1 MTTYE
6 AYKKKQAEK
15 ASAARRHKNNV
26 KASSV
31 AAAGADKVRSASGV
45 SATLKPADGSK
56 TRSVSVRR
64 DRSHS
69 KSEMIKTS
77 RIPTILGLAQKREFE
92 TRRSQVINKYPFAI
106 AMLAIFA
113 VTCMFMMLVLN
124 AVSISDMKTK
134 TTQMSS
140 QLEGLIER
148 REELALELEKRD
160 DLRYIEEIAKNQ
172 YGMIKKDY
180 VTKYY
185 VSLDNHDKIELI
197 ADSDSSA
204 SDTVD

>member
-1 MTTYE
+1 MTTYD

-15 ASAARRHKNNV
+15 ASAANRRNNNV
-26 KASSV
+26 KASSTAV
-31 AAAGADKVRSASGV
+31 AGSDKVRTSSGV
-45 SATLKPADGSK
+45 SAAVNTRDSAK
-56 TRSVSVRR
+56 TKSISVRR

-69 KSEMIKTS
+69 KSEMITTS
-77 RIPTILGLAQKREFE
+77 KIPGILGLAQKRKFE
-92 TRRSQVINKYPFAI
+92 TYKVQAVNKYPFAI
-106 AMLAIFA
+106 AMAAIIV
-113 VTCMFMMLVLN
+113 VTCMFMMLVVN

-134 TTQMSS
+134 TTQMNS
-140 QLEGLIER
+140 QLEKLIEK
-148 REELALELEKRD
+148 REELSLELEKRD

-185 VSLDNHDKIELI
+185 VNLDNHDKIELI
-197 ADSDSSA
+197 ANSDSSA

>member
-1 MTTYE
+1 MTTYD

-15 ASAARRHKNNV
+15 ASAARRKNNV
-26 KASSV
+26 KASTAT
-31 AAAGADKVRSASGV
+31 AASADKTRVSNGV
-45 SATLKPADGSK
+45 SATLKPSDGSK

-69 KSEMIKTS
+69 KSEMIATS
-77 RIPTILGLAQKREFE
+77 RIPGILGLAQKRKFE
-92 TRRSQVINKYPFAI
+92 TRKVEVVNKYPFAI
-106 AMLAIFA
+106 TMAAIVA
-113 VTCMFMMLVLN
+113 ITCMFMMLVVN
-124 AVSISDMKTK
+124 AVSISDMKTR
-134 TTQMSS
+134 TTQMNG
-140 QLEGLIER
+140 QLEKLIEK
-148 REELALELEKRD
+148 REELSLELEKRD

-197 ADSDSSA
+197 GDSDSSA
-204 SDTVD
+204 DGMVE

>member
-1 MTTYE
+1 MTTYDS
-6 AYKKKQAEK
+6 YKKKQAEK
-15 ASAARRHKNNV
+15 ASAANRRKNNV
-26 KASSV
+26 KASSTAV
-31 AAAGADKVRSASGV
+31 ASSDKVRTSSGV
-45 SATLKPADGSK
+45 SASLKPNDGSK

-77 RIPTILGLAQKREFE
+77 RIPAILGLAQKRKFE
-92 TRRSQVINKYPFAI
+92 TYKVQAVNKYPFVI
-106 AMLAIFA
+106 AMLAIVA

-140 QLEGLIER
+140 QLEALIER
-148 REELALELEKRD
+148 RDELSLELEKRD

-185 VSLDNHDKIELI
+185 VSLGNHDKIELI
-197 ADSDSSA
+197 ANSDSSA

>member
-1 MTTYE
+1 MTTYDS
-6 AYKKKQAEK
+6 YKKKQAEK
-15 ASAARRHKNNV
+15 ASAANRRKNNI
-26 KASSV
+26 KASSA
-31 AAAGADKVRSASGV
+31 AAAGADKVRTSSGV
-45 SATLKPADGSK
+45 SASLKPSDGSK

-77 RIPTILGLAQKREFE
+77 RIPAILGLAQKRKFE
-92 TRRSQVINKYPFAI
+92 TYKVQAVNKYPFAI
-106 AMLAIFA
+106 AMLAIVA

-140 QLEGLIER
+140 QLEALIER
-148 REELALELEKRD
+148 RDELSLELEKRD

-197 ADSDSSA
+197 ANSDSSA

>member
-6 AYKKKQAEK
+6 VYKKKKAEE
-15 ASAARRHKNNV
+15 ASAARRKNNV
-26 KASSV
+26 KASTTT
-31 AAAGADKVRSASGV
+31 AAGNGKVRTSDGV
-45 SATLKPADGSK
+45 SAVTKPADASK
-56 TRSVSVRR
+56 TKSVSVRR

-77 RIPTILGLAQKREFE
+77 RIPAILGLAQKRKFE
-92 TRRSQVINKYPFAI
+92 TYTVEAVNKHPFII
-106 AMLAIFA
+106 AMLAVIA
-113 VTCMFMMLVLN
+113 VTCMFMILVVN
-124 AVSISDMKTK
+124 AVSISDMKTQ

-140 QLEGLIER
+140 QLESLIER
-148 REELALELEKRD
+148 REELSLELEKRD

-172 YGMIKKDY
+172 YGLIKKDY

-185 VSLDNHDKIELI
+185 VNLDNHDKIELI
-197 ADSDSSA
+197 ANSDSSA

>member
-1 MTTYE
+1 MTTYD

-15 ASAARRHKNNV
+15 ASAARRKNNV
-26 KASSV
+26 KAS
-31 AAAGADKVRSASGV
+31 AATARSADKVRVSNGV
-45 SATLKPADGSK
+45 SAGLKPNDGSK
-56 TRSVSVRR
+56 TKSVSVRR

-69 KSEMIKTS
+69 KSEMIRTS
-77 RIPTILGLAQKREFE
+77 HIPGILGLAQKRKFE
-92 TRRSQVINKYPFAI
+92 TRKVEVVNKYPFAI
-106 AMLAIFA
+106 AIAAIIA
-113 VTCMFMMLVLN
+113 ITCMFMMLVVN

-134 TTQMSS
+134 TTQMNG
-140 QLEGLIER
+140 QLEKLIEK
-148 REELALELEKRD
+148 REELSLELEKRD

-197 ADSDSSA
+197 GDSDSSA
-204 SDTVD
+204 DGTLE

>member
-26 KASSV
+26 KASSATATG
-31 AAAGADKVRSASGV
+31 AATARSASGV
-45 SATLKPADGSK
+45 SATLKPVDGSK

-69 KSEMIKTS
+69 KSEMIATS
-77 RIPTILGLAQKREFE
+77 RIPGILGLAQKRKFE
-92 TRRSQVINKYPFAI
+92 TYKVQAVNKYPFAI
-106 AMLAIFA
+106 SIAAIVA
-113 VTCMFMMLVLN
+113 ITCMFMMLVLN

-140 QLEGLIER
+140 QLESLIER

>member
-6 AYKKKQAEK
+6 VYKKKKAEE
-15 ASAARRHKNNV
+15 ASAARRKNNV
-26 KASSV
+26 KASTTT
-31 AAAGADKVRSASGV
+31 AAGNGKVRTSDGV
-45 SATLKPADGSK
+45 SAVTKPADASK
-56 TRSVSVRR
+56 TKSVSVRR

-77 RIPTILGLAQKREFE
+77 RIPAILGLAQKRKFE
-92 TRRSQVINKYPFAI
+92 TYTVEAVNKHPFII
-106 AMLAIFA
+106 AMLAVIA
-113 VTCMFMMLVLN
+113 VTCMFMILVVN
-124 AVSISDMKTK
+124 AVSISDMKTQ

-140 QLEGLIER
+140 QLESLIER
-148 REELALELEKRD
+148 REELSLELEKRD

-185 VSLDNHDKIELI
+185 VNLDNHDKIELI
-197 ADSDSSA
+197 ANSDSSA

>member
-6 AYKKKQAEK
+6 AYKKKKAEE
-15 ASAARRHKNNV
+15 ASAARRKNNV
-26 KASSV
+26 KASTTT
-31 AAAGADKVRSASGV
+31 AAGNGKVRTSDGV
-45 SATLKPADGSK
+45 SAVTKPADASK
-56 TRSVSVRR
+56 TKSVSVRR

-77 RIPTILGLAQKREFE
+77 RIPAILGLAQKRKFE
-92 TRRSQVINKYPFAI
+92 TYTVEAVNKHPFII
-106 AMLAIFA
+106 AMLAVIA
-113 VTCMFMMLVLN
+113 VTCMFMILVVN
-124 AVSISDMKTK
+124 AVSISDMKTQ

-140 QLEGLIER
+140 QLESLIER
-148 REELALELEKRD
+148 REELSLELEKRD

-185 VSLDNHDKIELI
+185 VNLDNNDKIELI
-197 ADSDSSA
+197 ANSDSSA

>member
-1 MTTYE
+1 MTTYDS
-6 AYKKKQAEK
+6 YKKKQAEK
-15 ASAARRHKNNV
+15 ASAANRRKNNV
-26 KASSV
+26 KASSA

-45 SATLKPADGSK
+45 SASLKPVDGSK

-77 RIPTILGLAQKREFE
+77 RIPAILGLAQKRKFD
-92 TRRSQVINKYPFAI
+92 TRTVQVINKYPFVI
-106 AMLAIFA
+106 SVLAIVA
-113 VTCMFMMLVLN
+113 ITCMFMMLVLN

-134 TTQMSS
+134 TTQMSN
-140 QLEGLIER
+140 QLEALIER
-148 REELALELEKRD
+148 REELSLELEKRD

-197 ADSDSSA
+197 ANSDSSA